1 MARHSL
7 RSGHPVR
14 KPQNVHDWDTTHFIN
29 VLINCMMHLITI
41 KTAAGK
47 VYIRNH
53 LKGCSDHFV
62 ISIYHALTRPLKP
75 LSGKLGRHTQQ
86 RGEVRDIAMRE
97 NRSCR
102 RTLPAP
108 LGPSA
113 KNMEWPIEERI
124 KLFVVLDFGQASSF
138 ASSTLRKPSGS
149 IDICQRIP
157 TLPETIG

>member
-1 MARHSL
+1 
-7 RSGHPVR
+7 
-14 KPQNVHDWDTTHFIN
+14 
-29 VLINCMMHLITI
+29 MHLIAI

-62 ISIYHALTRPLKP
+62 ISIYHAPNRPLKP
-75 LSGKLGRHTQQ
+75 LNGKLGRHTQE
-86 RGEVRDIAMRE
+86 RGKVRDIAMRE

-102 RTLPAP
+102 TTLPAP
-108 LGPSA
+108 LGPFGQ
-113 KNMEWPIEERI
+113 NMELPIEGRI